1 MYVSIWVYI
10 KCPKWCSS
18 HLFSK
23 KHLLEP
29 SSDHLSPPVKSWW
42 FSDKNSKT
50 PRWELTWLFVLWL
63 IDWLSSRILHTSKL
77 RCIFGESYIFILMVF
92 MSLVFG
98 GSPEVKKLCI
108 VNQGWRGRGLK
119 RPCSASDRGS
129 LTRGMQMFQKGM
141 GMPSWCAWNK
151 VKICA
156 FFAASP
162 WLAIKKRKEWL
173 NDWSVILL
181 SSHFSFSYVRT
192 IPSWRDL
199 PRCFK
204 SADQSSTQLLKSG
217 FRICLSTEDDHQP
230 I

>member
-1 MYVSIWVYI
+1 
-10 KCPKWCSS
+10 
-18 HLFSK
+18 
-23 KHLLEP
+23 
-29 SSDHLSPPVKSWW
+29 
-42 FSDKNSKT
+42 
-50 PRWELTWLFVLWL
+50 
-63 IDWLSSRILHTSKL
+63 
-77 RCIFGESYIFILMVF
+77 

-108 VNQGWRGRGLK
+108 VNQGGRGPGLK

-156 FFAASP
+156 FFDASP

-173 NDWSVILL
+173 NGWSVILL

-192 IPSWRDL
+192 IPSWWDL

-217 FRICLSTEDDHQP
+217 FRICISTEDEHHLIRSIQALQFDEQCARCKFLEGNNFQWTSSMSDLDP
-230 I
+230 EPS